1 MQNRNDILNELLE
14 ISRLMAETDNRNK
27 LYEVPVNYFESFA
40 DSVIFRIKNAT
51 QESVKTEM
59 GMLSTIIAGIDKK
72 KLTYSIPD
80 NYFETFSE
88 KILARLKVEHAKDA
102 SEELAMLSPLLS
114 KADKKNPFTAPEGYF
129 SELSENLVSGLNA
142 VTFAKDELATLHPL
156 INDLKNKSTY
166 TVPVAYFDELS
177 EAVLHKI
184 KKQQPAKIVSFKKS
198 SSWLKYAVAAAV
210 TGIIFTIGVLTFNNK
225 TATTDDPATGLSKIS
240 DQEITNYLD
249 NHDNPFGETG
259 NNNSTAALDFNDN
272 DVSEL
277 LGSVPDNELEQY
289 ATDHT
294 GPKDLITN

>member
-14 ISRLMAETDNRNK
+14 ISRLMAETDNKNK

-40 DSVIFRIKNAT
+40 DSVIFRIKNSG
-51 QESVKTEM
+51 EGSIKTEM
-59 GMLSTIIAGIDKK
+59 EMLSSIIAGIDKK
-72 KLTYSIPD
+72 KLTYNIPE
-80 NYFETFSE
+80 NYFETFPE
-88 KILARLKVEHAKDA
+88 KILAQLNAAHAKDA

-114 KADKKNPFTAPEGYF
+114 KADKKNPFTAPQGYF

-142 VTFAKDELATLHPL
+142 VTFAKDELTALHPL
-156 INDLKNKSTY
+156 ISDLKNKSTY
-166 TVPVAYFDELS
+166 TVPVAYFDGLP
-177 EAVLHKI
+177 EAILHKI
-184 KKQQPAKIVSFKKS
+184 KSQQPARIVSFKKS

-225 TATTDDPATGLSKIS
+225 TISVDDPTTGLSKIS

-249 NHDNPFGETG
+249 NHDNPLGEPV
-259 NNNSTAALDFNDN
+259 NNNTAALDFNDN

-289 ATDHT
+289 ASDHT